1 MAKRWVFR
9 DERCKGCGLCVE
21 ACPEDILYMSDKV
34 NRQGYVTA
42 QITDHEKCISCGF
55 CALSCPDVAIEVFR
69 PLKKAR
75 AKAAED
81 GRKEA

>member
-34 NRQGYVTA
+34 NRQGYNTA
-42 QITDHEKCISCGF
+42 QITSQDDCISCGF

-69 PLKKAR
+69 PLRTVREKAG
-75 AKAAED
+75 ED
-81 GRKEA
+81 GRKET